1 CKGKNLFLI
10 PKSLQEKN
18 LFIYLNFIPILLL
31 PVRLFAVWECKGK
44 TLFPPFPNIILLF
57 FLTLSPNSLLFKD
70 F

>member
-31 PVRLFAVWECKGK
+31 PVRLFAVWECKGSIG
-44 TLFPPFPNIILLF
+44 LISFPNI
-57 FLTLSPNSLLFKD
+57 FLNNFKSNINLY
-70 F
+70 